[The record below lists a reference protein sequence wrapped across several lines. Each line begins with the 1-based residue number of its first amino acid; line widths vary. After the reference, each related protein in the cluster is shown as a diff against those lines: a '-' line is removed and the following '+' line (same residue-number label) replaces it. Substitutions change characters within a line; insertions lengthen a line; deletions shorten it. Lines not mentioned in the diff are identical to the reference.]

1 MLDYAS
7 SRISVDDEN
16 TNTDSEI
23 ETITIVIALLNIGL
37 LIVLIYN
44 ISEGRKEKA
53 LLEKAGRRAERLKV
67 NSKKAQLLEN
77 DKNNLEQAFGA
88 GSDTEDDIED
98 LIDYSITE
106 KCVRYGLDAVK
117 CKCFRGATNYNIM
130 ELVSIALVMVENI
143 LSFTYKQN
151 VKQVW

>member
-1 MLDYAS
+1 MTIQINIVNRKYGLIFKCFLSVDRTASGLYMLDYAS

-67 NSKKAQLLEN
+67 NSKKA
-77 DKNNLEQAFGA
+77 
-88 GSDTEDDIED
+88 
-98 LIDYSITE
+98 
-106 KCVRYGLDAVK
+106 
-117 CKCFRGATNYNIM
+117 
-130 ELVSIALVMVENI
+130 
-143 LSFTYKQN
+143 
-151 VKQVW
+151 